1 MMKKR
6 NKQYWLHRITGGVN
20 GKLLAH
26 YLMRNH
32 NLLSIGWSMF
42 SSKEMAMN
50 IQQIGISV
58 IKQAYADIHLEFTK
72 SAHCLLRF
80 VHEMQEGDVVVVP
93 MGANISLFR
102 IVDNVI
108 LTNDTIP
115 NEYLS
120 GFSLVRKND
129 ELFTLDGQQIDLG
142 FYRRVEPIA
151 LDIPRG
157 LANKDLYRK
166 TKTLHTN
173 INITAVAPS
182 VEELI
187 TNTTGKKHS
196 PTPTRLRDDIHLTDF
211 CVHDYKNINYLQ
223 LDGLRKINLF
233 VGANNAG
240 KSNLLEAI
248 ALYASNGSHQ
258 YLYEIL
264 RKRNENLEYFNHDS
278 YFTERELLSAFAP
291 FFPQRS
297 VDKMA
302 SGAVIRLSSRRDGV
316 QLALKTATYR
326 DDTGLMRLTRLS
338 QYRQLTRNQQLSN
351 LSDTVLVT
359 LPFDEKNPTSQP
371 QTKNFENIL
380 QMTKFDKR
388 GIEMQM
394 SNTDTKFN
402 FRYVNCKSLQNT
414 YTEDV
419 WARISM
425 TNREDT
431 ILEALRITNERV
443 KKFNFIK
450 VNAHTYL
457 PMILLEGESAKMP
470 LSEMG
475 DGMTHI
481 LNIII
486 ALLDCEDGILL
497 LDEAESGLHY
507 LAQFKLWKMIFE
519 LANKYN
525 VQIFATTHSN
535 DCVKAF
541 AENVDDKN
549 GVLFRLNNK
558 GAILAKPYYDMSNVI
573 FAIKNNI
580 DLR

>member
-20 GKLLAH
+20 GELLAH

-32 NLLSIGWSMF
+32 NLLSIGWSIF
-42 SSKEMAMN
+42 SSKKMAHA
-50 IQQIGISV
+50 IQQNGISA
-58 IKQAYADIHLEFTK
+58 IKQEYAVAKIEFSRNAYA
-72 SAHCLLRF
+72 LLRF
-80 VHEMQEGDVVVVP
+80 VHEMQKDDIVVVP
-93 MGANISLFR
+93 MGAYLSVFR
-102 IVDNVI
+102 IIDDVI

-120 GFSLVRKND
+120 GFRMIRKKY
-129 ELFTLDGQQIDLG
+129 ELHTFDGQQIDLG
-142 FYRRVEPIA
+142 FYRKVEPVA
-151 LDIPRG
+151 LNVLRKN
-157 LANKDLYRK
+157 AKNDLYRK
-166 TKTLHTN
+166 TRTLLTN
-173 INITAVAPS
+173 INITSVASS

-187 TNTTGKKHS
+187 TSTDKKQLS
-196 PTPTRLRDDIHLTDF
+196 TKDNLQDDIQLSDF
-211 CVHDYKNINYLQ
+211 CVRNYKNINYLQ
-223 LDGLRKINLF
+223 LDKLRRINLF

-264 RKRNENLEYFNHDS
+264 RKRNENLEYFDNDS
-278 YFTERELLSAFAP
+278 YFTERELLFAFAP

-297 VDKMA
+297 VDRMA
-302 SGAVIRLSSRRDGV
+302 FGTTIQLSTKNDGI

-326 DDTGLMRLTRLS
+326 DDTKLMRMTRLS
-338 QYRQLTRNQQLSN
+338 QYGKLTRNQQISN
-351 LSDTVLVT
+351 LSETVLVT
-359 LPFDEKNPTSQP
+359 LPIDENNQTSQP

-380 QMTKFDKR
+380 QMTRFGKR

-394 SNTDTKFN
+394 PSTETKFN
-402 FRYVNCKSLQNT
+402 FRYVNCKALQNT

-425 TNREDT
+425 TEKEDT
-431 ILEALRITNERV
+431 ILEALKITDERV
-443 KKFNFIK
+443 RKFNFIK
-450 VNAHTYL
+450 VNTHTYM
-457 PMILLEGESAKMP
+457 PMILLDGENAKMP
-470 LSEMG
+470 LTEMG

-486 ALLDCEDGILL
+486 ALLDCEDGVLL

-519 LANKYN
+519 LASKYN

-535 DCVKAF
+535 DCVNAF
-541 AENVDDKN
+541 VD
-549 GVLFRLNNK
+549 
-558 GAILAKPYYDMSNVI
+558 SN
-573 FAIKNNI
+573 KNNI
-580 DLR
+580 GNILRLDNWGDKMHVQLYTDMEQVKFMQRNDLDLR